1 DPAAGDDDRR
11 SPQLEVRDLLPVR
24 SDSPSRVAGREHPS
38 ADADHGTVLGDQ
50 AVHAVAE
57 GEVDQP
63 GGLGGLDG
71 LAEDPHHLGAG
82 APGEVEAG
90 YGIAVLSG
98 PGTAA
103 FGPADARSQTQAQL
117 AQVLPLLT
125 GGEFEVRLGPRPR
138 PAVLV
143 AVESRRGGPVG
154 RSQLEGVA
162 GAEAALL
169 GGVDEEEPAE

>member
-1 DPAAGDDDRR
+1 
-11 SPQLEVRDLLPVR
+11 
-24 SDSPSRVAGREHPS
+24 SRVAGREHPP

-103 FGPADARSQTQAQL
+103 FGPADDRSQADRKST
-117 AQVLPLLT
+117 
-125 GGEFEVRLGPRPR
+125 RLNSSHGSTSY
-138 PAVLV
+138 AVFCL
-143 AVESRRGGPVG
+143 
-154 RSQLEGVA
+154 QK
-162 GAEAALL
+162 
-169 GGVDEEEPAE
+169 